1 MSLLFWV
8 LKILGIL
15 IGLFILELA
24 IVAFVPGFSVP
35 EQKLR
40 RAKKQRKK
48 EDIDIVRPR
57 EDVSFSVKGVSISAW
72 LYLPSDLSNPV
83 PCIVMGNGLGGTKEM
98 LLASYAARYQK
109 AGFAVLVF
117 DYRHFGGSEGA
128 PRHLIW
134 IPYQLED
141 YSAAIEYARSRK
153 EIDPDRIALWGTSF
167 SGGHVIVIAA
177 KDGKIAC
184 VSAQCPGLD
193 GRASSLEGLKRM
205 GWRYGIRMMMHG
217 QRDLI
222 RSLFKLSPHK
232 IPVVGKP
239 GSIALMAD
247 EDALKAFNSM
257 VPEGYINE
265 ACARINIRG
274 DKYRPVEYANKV
286 RCPVLLQIC
295 DKDNMTPLSAAAV
308 TEKRLGKYAQT
319 KHYSIGHFDVYVGEN
334 FEKAVQDQLGF
345 FKKHLLDSEKQE
357 QSRKENQN
365 G

>member
-1 MSLLFWV
+1 MN
-8 LKILGIL
+8 ILVWALRIIGIL

-24 IVAFVPGFSVP
+24 IVAFIPGFFVP
-35 EQKLR
+35 EQKLQ
-40 RAKKQRKK
+40 RAKKQTKK
-48 EDIDIVRPR
+48 EDIDLVRPR
-57 EDVSFSVKGVSISAW
+57 EDVSFSVKGASVSAW
-72 LYLPSDLSNPV
+72 LYLPFDLSSPV

-98 LLASYAARYQK
+98 LMESYAARYQK

-117 DYRHFGGSEGA
+117 DYRHFGGSEGE

-141 YSAAIEYARSRK
+141 YSAAIEYAHSRK

-177 KDGKIAC
+177 KDSRIAC

-205 GWRYGIRMMMHG
+205 GWQYGIRMIMHG

-232 IPVVGKP
+232 IPIVGKP

-257 VPEGYINE
+257 APEGYINE

-295 DKDNMTPLSAAAV
+295 DKDHLTPLSAVAA
-308 TEKRLGKYAQT
+308 TEKKLGEYAEV
-319 KHYSIGHFDVYVGEN
+319 KHYPIGHFDIYRGDN
-334 FEKAVQDQLGF
+334 FELAVQDQLDF
-345 FKKHLLDSEKQE
+345 FEKHLFKPEKQE
-357 QSRKENQN
+357 NN
-365 G
+365 